1 METYQPS
8 FNALQGNDGA
18 PGAVGEPGLPGIK
31 VKVIYS
37 RRWWNL
43 LGK

>member
-18 PGAVGEPGLPGIK
+18 PGPVGEPGLPGIK
-31 VKVIYS
+31 VNVIDS
-37 RRWWNL
+37 RSW
-43 LGK
+43 